1 MITLTYA
8 KHATYSHRCLYN
20 WYTHNLKLLDK
31 VTNTPRSL
39 ELYRYKLLSNT
50 RCLIK
55 CLHPKNPL
63 NDCPEDQCY
72 YSLPKYL
79 RDLKSQF
86 TANLSKTTTLD
97 PLDPITRTLETQ
109 KLISFQRKKGY
120 RDKGRSDN
128 DADDSRGSFK
138 MTLATTMAILSVFGK
153 PSTGDIQEERA
164 KLSDKEKWERMKPIE
179 AKIAMGVLWMCD
191 QEYGKANEL
200 FHAALRMA
208 QDEGNDEQE
217 NLVLNLIA
225 TNYFE
230 SGDWESAEK
239 LFIDLIKRMVARDIS
254 TTSPAILE
262 LSLKLAS
269 IYSKSK
275 ATHQKALK
283 GFKFVIN
290 SLLHD
295 LSDILLDIDDLD
307 IQTLSDEKKDA
318 LALLGWS
325 YDWFAK
331 HLVNMNDY
339 NGATDMFQRAMQ
351 ISSKVLGQQH
361 DQTLILLND
370 IGTTLAMNNEPEKG
384 RNFIK
389 KAVEGA
395 IETQSKELASFYVNL
410 GLVNLKLRKFQ
421 EAKRYCE
428 YSIELIRKNR
438 DYHNSHDVIELSK
451 SCLNE
456 VNRFVEAN
464 DK

>member
-1 MITLTYA
+1 
-8 KHATYSHRCLYN
+8 
-20 WYTHNLKLLDK
+20 
-31 VTNTPRSL
+31 
-39 ELYRYKLLSNT
+39 
-50 RCLIK
+50 
-55 CLHPKNPL
+55 
-63 NDCPEDQCY
+63 
-72 YSLPKYL
+72 
-79 RDLKSQF
+79 
-86 TANLSKTTTLD
+86 
-97 PLDPITRTLETQ
+97 
-109 KLISFQRKKGY
+109 
-120 RDKGRSDN
+120 
-128 DADDSRGSFK
+128 
-138 MTLATTMAILSVFGK
+138 MAILSVFGK